1 MEIANRMQIKALAAD
16 AVGGVFDV
24 ERDADGYPRR
34 DHVARIIRR
43 LLEARG
49 ATLEA
54 DLIQA
59 AADLAAPQLCLSSG
73 LRKRVGSVLE
83 VLVLAGEVARAPGGA
98 GGLCWGLP
106 LRYVNLG
113 GGRAAAVGTPALT
126 SDATPVGDG
135 IVRSVAARADA
146 PGLSVSLGSP
156 SFRSAMASLG
166 LSPEGAS
173 SLHAF
178 QAAAVAAAS
187 AAGDTPDPA
196 ARVLEADLPGGVS
209 IREAGGRVYLVL
221 AGEGGDRALALP
233 DRDTARWLSMAAR
246 LDRGLECVADGP
258 IGLPTQIR
266 TAAALGGAPDDDSLT
281 IWRLPA
287 DLQQALHTWLGE
299 PPSAAELPE
308 TIDSDSDQDVI
319 VAASPDA
326 RLIVEAGPGSGK
338 TRVAIERVRSLI
350 NADVAPTRIWMVSFT
365 HAATSELR
373 NRIAATLDDSRSAME
388 LTISTLDS
396 LAARLRR
403 YGSSAAETDGDYE
416 ASIAEAARLIET
428 GDAQLTGFLRRLE
441 HVIVDEVQDLTAQR
455 SALLVAIV
463 RRLKATC
470 GVTLFQDSAQAI
482 YGFAEVGETPPKPVA
497 ASLLEDTALRFSVRE
512 LHMDHRTRE
521 PNLRDLKRRLR
532 ATLLNPDLSAEA
544 KYVGVRT
551 DIERSTPAV
560 RGAVEERLSSTSS
573 MILFRS
579 RIALIDAA
587 TRYWD
592 RGRAF
597 RLRLP
602 RGEPV
607 IAPWIGAVLGRNRA
621 DELSR
626 TDFEHLWEE
635 VWPAPVLLTPERAW
649 EILRS
654 FQGAGT
660 GPHLDVAGIAQAL
673 AAGRA
678 PPTSATLPVLGRTGA
693 LLSTVHAVKGL
704 EAEHVVMVLPRASGS
719 AMRER
724 LVEEAR
730 VLFVAATRPRA
741 TLEVAG
747 GADLFVQ
754 PRLRDGRRW
763 VRRPDGHALVEL
775 GLEGDIDPDGPET
788 NAETAEARRVRLW
801 AAAEKVMPL
810 TAARTDTGY
819 ELLGAGAAA
828 RGESF
833 GFLSAAVL
841 ADLRAVGR
849 ALHAYGASPGRTIR
863 NLHLAG
869 VRTTFAF
876 DPDSGPGARTRFGL
890 APVVVGL
897 PVVYFNAFERRD
909 AAAAG
914 TP

>member
-1 MEIANRMQIKALAAD
+1 MQIKALAAN

-24 ERDADGYPRR
+24 DLDDDGYPRR
-34 DHVARIIRR
+34 EGVARVIRL

-59 AADLAAPQLCLSSG
+59 SADLAAPQLGASSM
-73 LRKRVGSVLE
+73 LRDRIRSVLE
-83 VLVLAGEVARAPGGA
+83 VLVLAGEVARAPGPA

-126 SDATPVGDG
+126 SDATPLGDG

-146 PGLSVSLGSP
+146 PGLSVCLGAP
-156 SFRSAMASLG
+156 SFRGAMAFLG
-166 LSPEGAS
+166 LSPDGAASLQEFQTAALAAAGAS
-173 SLHAF
+173 AE
-178 QAAAVAAAS
+178 A
-187 AAGDTPDPA
+187 PDPA
-196 ARVLEADLPGGVS
+196 ARILESDLPGRS
-209 IREAGGRVYLVL
+209 SLREAEGRFFLV
-221 AGEGGDRALALP
+221 APGEDGDRALSLP
-233 DRDTARWLSMAAR
+233 NRDAARWLSLAAR
-246 LDRGLECVADGP
+246 LGLGLDSLTDGP
-258 IGLPTQIR
+258 VGLPTQMR
-266 TAAALGGAPDDDSLT
+266 TAAALGGAPDDDTLT
-281 IWRLPA
+281 SWTLPME
-287 DLQQALHTWLGE
+287 LQQALRTWLGE
-299 PPSAAELPE
+299 PPSGGLLEPTDA
-308 TIDSDSDQDVI
+308 DSEQDAI
-319 VAASPDA
+319 VAALPEA

-350 NADVAPTRIWMVSFT
+350 DADVAPTRIWMVSFT
-365 HAATSELR
+365 HAATGELR
-373 NRIAATLDDSRSAME
+373 NRVAATLEDPRSALE

-403 YGSSAAETDGDYE
+403 YGSSETEANSDYE
-416 ASIAEAARLIET
+416 ASIAEAARLIES
-428 GDAQLTGFLRRLE
+428 DDVQLTGFLRRLE

-463 RRLKATC
+463 RRVKPSC

-482 YGFAEVGETPPKPVA
+482 YGFAEVGDAPSKPVA
-497 ASLLEDTALRFSVRE
+497 TLLQEDPTLGFTFRE
-512 LHMDHRTRE
+512 LHRDHRTRA
-521 PNLRDLKRRLR
+521 PVLRDLKRRLR
-532 ATLLNPDLSAEA
+532 ATLLDPHLSAEE
-544 KYVGVRT
+544 KYAGVRT

-579 RIALIDAA
+579 RIALINAA

-607 IAPWIGAVLGRNRA
+607 LAPWIGAVLGRNQA

-649 EILRS
+649 GILRS

-660 GPHLDVAGIAQAL
+660 GPHIDLAGIAREL
-673 AAGRA
+673 VAGRA
-678 PPTSATLPVLGRTGA
+678 PPPAATLPILGRTGA

-704 EAEHVVMVLPRASGS
+704 EAEHVVMVLPRAAES
-719 AMRER
+719 ATGER
-724 LVEEAR
+724 LAEEAR

-747 GADLFVQ
+747 GADLFVR
-754 PRLRDGRRW
+754 PPLRDGRRW
-763 VRRPDGHALVEL
+763 VRRPDGHALVEM
-775 GLEGDIDPDGPET
+775 GLEGDVDADGPEPD
-788 NAETAEARRVRLW
+788 AEGAEARRTRLW

-810 TAARTDTGY
+810 TAVRTDTGY

-833 GFLSAAVL
+833 GFLSADL
-841 ADLRAVGR
+841 LGDLRIIGR
-849 ALHAYGASPGRTIR
+849 ALHANGANPGRTIR

-876 DPDSGPGARTRFGL
+876 DPEGETGTRARFGL
-890 APVVVGL
+890 APIVVGL
-897 PVVYFNAFERRD
+897 PVVYFNAYEHRE
-909 AAAAG
+909 AATPG